1 MPTLRRVLRLLAPHR
16 ASVAL
21 SGALALGVGALS
33 AATIGAL
40 IPVLNVLFVTD
51 GIARS
56 AKQFGR
62 FGPLARS
69 LADDAARFAADDRIR
84 ALGLVLGVLFAL
96 TLVKGVLAFAQEVV
110 SSSVAE
116 RVRLELAAR
125 LFDRL
130 TEHDEST
137 LARIGMGNLTARFT
151 YDLDMTGKA
160 VETLVGTI
168 FVEGAESIA
177 YLAFALVLSWKLTLL
192 AVVVVPG
199 LLILTRRLGKR
210 IRKSA
215 EGMLDKRAALLTR
228 VQETVAA
235 MPVVQVYGRE
245 DAERTRFRGV
255 LDRVYSWAM
264 RLARLEAT
272 TSPALELVA
281 VAAVAPVVLVGG
293 SMVVGGTM
301 EATFF
306 VTFFI
311 VLAAFMSPLRKAV
324 GAANRLQGGI
334 AGAARVF
341 DTIDLRSEVVERAD
355 ATTLSRVTRGIEW
368 RGVTVTY
375 PDGRVGLRDV
385 SLVAPAGKTT
395 AIVGAS
401 GAGKTTLLHTLP
413 RLVDP
418 SAGAVLF
425 DGRDIRDAT
434 FASLRGRM
442 AIVTQDAR
450 LFGGTLAENVAY
462 SKPGAKRSEIEAAGR
477 AARVDEIVARL
488 PRGWDTVLDEKGAGL
503 SGGERQRIAI
513 ARAVL
518 RDPEILLLDEPT
530 SSLDPENAR
539 LVREALAE
547 LCRGRTTILVTHR
560 ADFAATADHVVVM
573 RDGRVE
579 AAGPAAE
586 VLSPGTVLNR
596 QSSD

>member
-1 MPTLRRVLRLLAPHR
+1 MSSLRRLFALVAPYR
-16 ASVAL
+16 ARVAASAAL
-21 SGALALGVGALS
+21 SLAVGALS
-33 AATIGAL
+33 AASLGAL
-40 IPVLNVLFVTD
+40 VPILDMLFSDD
-51 GIARS
+51 GVARS
-56 AKQFGR
+56 VGR
-62 FGPLARS
+62 LGRLGPIGRS
-69 LADDAARFAADDRIR
+69 LAESADRFAAGDRVR
-84 ALGLVLGVLFAL
+84 ALGIVLAALLVVTIA
-96 TLVKGVLAFAQEVV
+96 KGALAFAQEVL
-110 SSSVAE
+110 SSAVAE
-116 RVRLELAAR
+116 RARCDLAAR

-137 LARIGMGNLTARFT
+137 LARIGLGNLSARFT

-160 VETLVGTI
+160 VETLIGTL

-177 YLAFALVLSWKLTLL
+177 YFCVALALSWQLTLL
-192 AVVVVPG
+192 AVAIVPA
-199 LLILTRRLGKR
+199 LLFLTRILGRR
-210 IRKSA
+210 IRRSA
-215 EGMLDKRAALLTR
+215 EGMLEKRASLLTR

-245 DAERTRFRGV
+245 DAERARFRGV
-255 LDRVYSWAM
+255 LERIYAWSM
-264 RLARLEAT
+264 RLTRLEAT
-272 TSPALELVA
+272 TGPALEVIALVA
-281 VAAVAPVVLVGG
+281 AAPVVLAGG
-293 SMVVGGTM
+293 WLVVHKGM
-301 EATFF
+301 QATSFLAFF
-306 VTFFI
+306 VA
-311 VLAAFMSPLRKAV
+311 LAAFMSPLRKAV
-324 GAANRLQGGI
+324 GAANRLHGGV

-341 DTIDLRSEVVERAD
+341 ETIELRSEVRERAD
-355 ATTLSRVTRGIEW
+355 ATTLPRVATGVEW

-375 PDGRVGLRDV
+375 PDGRVALRDV

-395 AIVGAS
+395 AVVGAS

-425 DGRDIRDAT
+425 DGRDVRDAT

-450 LFGGTLAENVAY
+450 LFGGTLADNVAY
-462 SKPGAKRSEIEAAGR
+462 SRPGATRAEIETAGR
-477 AARVDEIVARL
+477 TARVDEIVARL

-530 SSLDPENAR
+530 SALDPENER

-560 ADFAATADHVVVM
+560 ADYAATADHVVVM
-573 RDGRVE
+573 RDGRVV
-579 AAGPAAE
+579 AAGAATD
-586 VLSPGTVLNR
+586 VLAAV
-596 QSSD
+596 Q